1 MVLAGYPVAD
11 TQQVFRQTDL
21 DIRRTQELC
30 RSQVRQGI
38 HMERLY
44 SKKKR
49 LSVTG
54 PQEQNQ
60 WRSKSNPRRWEGTVT
75 VTANRVQCSRS
86 LKKKINLIKQCQWK
100 IQNKVKNTYTHTY
113 SMMSFIQRL
122 KMYKNMTY
130 GISPRVHICTVQ
142 KCVRMVNTKFW
153 ITVTHFWLG
162 REEITIGGTH
172 GELELCWY
180 CFIY

>member
-54 PQEQNQ
+54 PQ
-60 WRSKSNPRRWEGTVT
+60 
-75 VTANRVQCSRS
+75 
-86 LKKKINLIKQCQWK
+86 
-100 IQNKVKNTYTHTY
+100 NKTN
-113 SMMSFIQRL
+113 
-122 KMYKNMTY
+122 
-130 GISPRVHICTVQ
+130 
-142 KCVRMVNTKFW
+142 
-153 ITVTHFWLG
+153 
-162 REEITIGGTH
+162 GGTSPTQ
-172 GELELCWY
+172 GDEKAQ
-180 CFIY
+180 